1 MNFFSNFHVK
11 FIEVVYIWVF
21 DFERNAIY
29 QIWLKRI
36 GIQTMV
42 VRVPVIENILTFVNP
57 QNEVS
62 TYALFSKPYM
72 LGNHSAHIQSTVFG
86 ISFCCS

>member
-21 DFERNAIY
+21 DSERNAIY

-42 VRVPVIENILTFVNP
+42 VRVSVIENILTFVNP

-62 TYALFSKPYM
+62 TYA
-72 LGNHSAHIQSTVFG
+72 
-86 ISFCCS
+86 